1 MTLQELQQIKDS
13 LSQGVMIHKGKWL
26 EVLEWAIELTKHHDG
41 VEDEKGW
48 SFWTGGDV
56 PVEKTVFVRFLCRA
70 GYGGESLAGNL
81 DWSITNCGDDII
93 KYKVAP

>member
-1 MTLQELQQIKDS
+1 MTLTELTELKSRRD
-13 LSQGVMIHKGKWL
+13 QGVLISREQWY
-26 EVLEWAIELTKHHDG
+26 EVLLWAIELTKHHEG
-41 VEDEKGW
+41 VEDEEGW